1 MDAHPYRSA
10 VTAELRAE
18 MARQRKNKTNLS
30 RKTGIP
36 ARSLARRLSGDGPL
50 DVEDLA
56 LIAGALGK
64 SPAEFLPTGVATD
77 KAVSA

>member
-18 MARQRKNKTNLS
+18 MGRQQKSKTNLS
-30 RKTGIP
+30 KKTGIP
-36 ARSLARRLSGDGPL
+36 PRSLARRLSGDGPL
-50 DVEDLA
+50 DIEDLA

-64 SPAEFLPTGVATD
+64 NPAEFLPAGAATGS
-77 KAVSA
+77 AVSA